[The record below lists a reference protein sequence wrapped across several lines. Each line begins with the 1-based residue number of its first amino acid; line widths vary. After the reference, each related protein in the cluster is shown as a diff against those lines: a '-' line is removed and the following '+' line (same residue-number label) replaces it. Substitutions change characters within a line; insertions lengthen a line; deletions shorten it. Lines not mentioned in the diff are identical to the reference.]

1 MLPLADRLRFMI
13 FVAVFC
19 FLVTAAL
26 LFLDISHVIYILPL
40 NWTKLVSKISR
51 NTCDLELKYETF
63 MRLFKC
69 AYRGN
74 AVTCNRTYYFL

>member
-40 NWTKLVSKISR
+40 NWAKLVSNDSLYMYVSEII
-51 NTCDLELKYETF
+51 C
-63 MRLFKC
+63 
-69 AYRGN
+69 
-74 AVTCNRTYYFL
+74 VII